1 MMDCER
7 LRSWQPD
14 ATEEQLEVFAREHR
28 MLLNLLDESWQKFKN
43 QRPELFQAAPAAPV
57 SRYAEGYSVED
68 LAHFPVSNAE
78 LAAFL
83 EVFDRERRHNDRP
96 FDDDVKII
104 EQDWEIE

>member
-1 MMDCER
+1 MDCER
-7 LRSWQPD
+7 LRSWQPG
-14 ATEEQLEVFAREHR
+14 ATEEQLEAFAREHR

-43 QRPELFQAAPAAPV
+43 QCPELFQAAPAAPV

-83 EVFDRERRHNDRP
+83 EVFDRERRHDDRP
-96 FDDDVKII
+96 FGDDVEIV